1 MKTNFTQK
9 AILLNDA
16 ALIILLYKKGNNSIF
31 LFKLKIKKI
40 KW

>member
-16 ALIILLYKKGNNSIF
+16 ALIILLYKKGNSSIF

>member
-9 AILLNDA
+9 AILSNDA
-16 ALIILLYKKGNNSIF
+16 ALIIFLYKKGKTQF
-31 LFKLKIKKI
+31 FYFKLKIKKI

>member
-16 ALIILLYKKGNNSIF
+16 ALIILLYKKGNNPIF